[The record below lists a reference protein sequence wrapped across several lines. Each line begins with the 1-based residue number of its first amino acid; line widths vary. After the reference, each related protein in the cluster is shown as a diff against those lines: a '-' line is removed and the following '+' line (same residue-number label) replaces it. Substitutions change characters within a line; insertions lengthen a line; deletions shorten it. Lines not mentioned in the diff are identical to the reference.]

1 MKRFC
6 VESVT
11 LLGLSLMSTCFG
23 QTPDGTSFTWK
34 HKGENTAASAQITA
48 DDVKFALVSNILAA
62 GSPVS
67 EGSVQLHGMGD
78 EAAVILLKILGS
90 KPGSVKWTD
99 EETKT
104 ILEILKIAFE
114 HPKSILSRSDVKP
127 RATTLLLRM
136 IKADDPGLESEISR
150 IEQSANAAASQ
161 RLDH

>member
-1 MKRFC
+1 
-6 VESVT
+6 
-11 LLGLSLMSTCFG
+11 
-23 QTPDGTSFTWK
+23 
-34 HKGENTAASAQITA
+34 
-48 DDVKFALVSNILAA
+48 
-62 GSPVS
+62 
-67 EGSVQLHGMGD
+67 MGD